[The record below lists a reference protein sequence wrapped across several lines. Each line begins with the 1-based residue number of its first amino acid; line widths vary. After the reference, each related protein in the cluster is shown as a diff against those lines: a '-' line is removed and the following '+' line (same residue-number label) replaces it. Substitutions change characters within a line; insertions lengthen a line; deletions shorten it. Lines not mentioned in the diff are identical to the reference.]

1 MVIGSFT
8 IYHLYLAVTNQTTI
22 ESLSPFLL
30 LRHLPPL
37 PTDGHSLSDPP
48 LEPELSYSQR
58 RLVKDAHSSI
68 RLYDVGWKKNIAQ
81 IWGWD
86 RPCGWVYR
94 MFGIGAWLVFRLL
107 LLMRLLLMM
116 MEQSRRWTF
125 VPSESCFG

>member
-94 MFGIGAWLVFRLL
+94 MFGIGACQGDGRSFPRNPASDDMLARLANEL
-107 LLMRLLLMM
+107 LEADKDR
-116 MEQSRRWTF
+116 
-125 VPSESCFG
+125 